1 MLTSQQLQNEILKL
15 KKLNDICILAHSYQ
29 THDIL
34 EVADFV
40 GDSFALSQMATTVS
54 NKTVVMCGVRFMA
67 ETAKILSPEKKVLLS
82 HADAG
87 CAMAEQMTVEQIKAL
102 KQEHPDA
109 VVVAYINTTSLLKTE
124 CDICVTSASALKIIK
139 NIPNKKIIFIP
150 DCNLGGWVKE
160 QVPEKEFI
168 FVDGGCPVHKRI
180 TVKDVESAK
189 KRYPNAKL
197 LVHPE
202 CLLEVSSLAD
212 YVGSTTGI
220 MNYAKDS
227 NDKEFIIGTENN
239 IVTHLMY
246 EHPDKKFYPLSVD
259 CVCSDMRLTT
269 LVDLYNCVAG
279 IGGEEITLDN
289 DVMQKA
295 KKSIDAML
303 AYGG

>member
-29 THDIL
+29 THDII

-40 GDSFALSQMATTVS
+40 GDSFALSQMATTAP

-82 HADAG
+82 HTDAG
-87 CAMAEQMTVEQIKAL
+87 CAMAEQMTVDEIKAL
-102 KQEHPDA
+102 KRKHPDA
-109 VVVAYINTTSLLKTE
+109 AVVAYINTTSLLKTE
-124 CDICVTSASALKIIK
+124 CDICVTSASALKIVK
-139 NIPNKKIIFIP
+139 KIPNKKIIFIP

-180 TVKDVESAK
+180 TVKDVENAK

-202 CLLEVSSLAD
+202 CLNEVSRLAD

-220 MNYAKDS
+220 MEYAKNS
-227 NDKEFIIGTENN
+227 TDKEFIIGTENN
-239 IVTHLMY
+239 IATHLMY
-246 EHPDKKFYPLSVD
+246 ELPDKKFYTLSKD
-259 CVCSDMRLTT
+259 CVCNDMRLTT
-269 LVDLYNCVAG
+269 LIDLYNCVNG
-279 IGGEEITLDN
+279 TGGDEIVLDN
-289 DVMQKA
+289 EVMQKA
-295 KKSIDAML
+295 KNCIDVML
-303 AYGG
+303 SYGG

>member
-15 KKLNDICILAHSYQ
+15 KKSNDICILAHSYQ

-180 TVKDVESAK
+180 AVKDVEDAK

-202 CLLEVSSLAD
+202 CLLEVSNLAD

-279 IGGEEITLDN
+279 IGGDEIILDN